1 MEQVLRVVIE
11 LLTFGT
17 VFAATI
23 AIWNSAREVW
33 KLRRR
38 LGLEAAL
45 PLAGGGGSGGAQSGA
60 LFQGRELTNRFLKWV
75 QSSTSISNAEEG
87 RKLRRDLSLAGFESP
102 SAPVWYVTIRF
113 GLAIAL
119 PIAFLIAM
127 PMLSVPLNATAQ
139 IVWPLMLCFVG
150 LLAPR
155 SFIDRSAA
163 SRRTRLEFE
172 FPDAL
177 DLMVVCV
184 EAGLSL
190 EAAFVRV
197 GQEVESSHPRIV
209 QEFGRVS
216 EELRAGRVRADAL
229 RAMADR
235 ADVAGVRSFTN
246 LLIQTEALGTSIA
259 QTLRTYSVEM
269 REGRLL
275 RAEEKAL
282 RIPVLMTVPLV
293 ACILPV
299 IITSLLLPAII
310 DVVRTLLP
318 ALMASHGG

>member
-1 MEQVLRVVIE
+1 
-11 LLTFGT
+11 
-17 VFAATI
+17 
-23 AIWNSAREVW
+23 
-33 KLRRR
+33 
-38 LGLEAAL
+38 
-45 PLAGGGGSGGAQSGA
+45 
-60 LFQGRELTNRFLKWV
+60 
-75 QSSTSISNAEEG
+75 
-87 RKLRRDLSLAGFESP
+87 
-102 SAPVWYVTIRF
+102 
-113 GLAIAL
+113 
-119 PIAFLIAM
+119 
-127 PMLSVPLNATAQ
+127 
-139 IVWPLMLCFVG
+139 MLCFVG
-150 LLAPR
+150 LIAPR
-155 SFIDRSAA
+155 SFIDRRAA

-197 GQEVESSHPRIV
+197 GQEVDSSHPRIA

-216 EELRAGRVRADAL
+216 EELRAGRIRADAL
-229 RAMADR
+229 RAMSDR

-269 REGRLL
+269 RDGRLL